1 MNDRINGFQ
10 HGDLERLKKELNAN
24 PDTGNF
30 KLRAKNRW
38 IDGTQSL
45 SLVSSFYGMSREFSV
60 RSTPF
65 IQTTDAPPVLLG
77 KDLGPT
83 PMEELLVALAAS
95 MTMTLAYRAAVAGIE
110 VEEIECEVEGDM
122 NLHSV
127 VDPAISG
134 AQGFDHIRV
143 MVRVK
148 SAASEEQLAALC
160 ASSPV
165 LASLQRP
172 IPVSISVKKD

>member
-10 HGDLERLKKELNAN
+10 HDDLERLKKELNAN

-83 PMEELLVALAAS
+83 PMEELLVALTAS
-95 MTMTLAYRAAVAGIE
+95 ITMTLAYRAAVAGIE

-134 AQGFDHIRV
+134 QGFDQIRV
-143 MVRVK
+143 TVRVK

-165 LASLQRP
+165 LASLKRP

>member
-10 HGDLERLKKELNAN
+10 RDDLEGLKKELTTN
-24 PDTGNF
+24 PDAGKF

-45 SLVSSFYGMSREFSV
+45 SLVSSFYGMRREFSA

-65 IQTTDAPPVLLG
+65 IQTTDAPAVLLG

-95 MTMTLAYRAAVAGIE
+95 VTTTLAYRAAAAGIQ
-110 VEEIECEVEGDM
+110 VEEIECEVEGD
-122 NLHSV
+122 
-127 VDPAISG
+127 VDFNGTLDKNSQPTK
-134 AQGFDHIRV
+134 GFDDIRV
-143 MVRVK
+143 TLRVK
-148 SAASEEQLAALC
+148 SDTSEEQLAALC
-160 ASSPV
+160 DPSPV
-165 LASLQRP
+165 VESLKRP
-172 IPVSISVKKD
+172 IPVSISVKKV

>member
-1 MNDRINGFQ
+1 MNDPINGFQ
-10 HGDLERLKKELNAN
+10 RDDLERLKKELNAN
-24 PDTGNF
+24 PDTGIF

-95 MTMTLAYRAAVAGIE
+95 ITMTLAYRTAMAGIE

-134 AQGFDHIRV
+134 AQGFDQIRV
-143 MVRVK
+143 MIRVK
-148 SAASEEQLAALC
+148 SAASEEQLTALC

-165 LASLQRP
+165 LASLKRP

>member
-1 MNDRINGFQ
+1 
-10 HGDLERLKKELNAN
+10 LKKELNAN
-24 PDTGNF
+24 PDTGIF
-30 KLRAKNRW
+30 KLRARNRW

-45 SLVSSFYGMSREFSV
+45 SLVSSFYGMCREFSV

-95 MTMTLAYRAAVAGIE
+95 ITMTLAYRTAMAGIE
-110 VEEIECEVEGDM
+110 VEEIECEVERDM

-134 AQGFDHIRV
+134 AQGFDQIRV
-143 MVRVK
+143 TRVK
-148 SAASEEQLAALC
+148 SAASEEQIAALC

-165 LASLQRP
+165 LASLKRP

>member
-1 MNDRINGFQ
+1 M
-10 HGDLERLKKELNAN
+10 KKELNAN
-24 PDTGNF
+24 PDTGIF
-30 KLRAKNRW
+30 KLRARNRW

-45 SLVSSFYGMSREFSV
+45 SLVSSFYGMCREFSV

-95 MTMTLAYRAAVAGIE
+95 ITMTLAYRTALAGIE

-134 AQGFDHIRV
+134 AQGFDQIRV
-143 MVRVK
+143 TRVK
-148 SAASEEQLAALC
+148 SAASEEQIAALC

-165 LASLQRP
+165 LASLKRP

>member
-10 HGDLERLKKELNAN
+10 RDDLERLKKELTAN
-24 PDTGNF
+24 PDTRKF

-38 IDGTQSL
+38 IDGTQTL
-45 SLVSSFYGMSREFSV
+45 SLVSSFYGVRREVSA

-65 IQTTDAPPVLLG
+65 IQTTDAPAVLLG

-95 MTMTLAYRAAVAGIE
+95 ITTTLAYRAAVAGIQ

-122 NLHSV
+122 ELQSTME
-127 VDPAISG
+127 PAKSG
-134 AQGFDHIRV
+134 EKGFDQIGVIVH
-143 MVRVK
+143 VK
-148 SAASEEQLAALC
+148 SAASEEQLTALC

-165 LASLQRP
+165 LESLKRP